1 MVRACVFAAGLA
13 LVSGS
18 AMAEV
23 SLSIDPNNI
32 SPLHLS
38 LTGDDGV
45 YNGFAGARDVAPAG
59 TDWGFVSGVSS
70 RVGVWHDEDWT
81 SGGDV
86 DLSATGTSG
95 LESVGQEIYLSKR
108 TRNRSGFVWTGF
120 QIVLTNAGGNIT
132 LIDPVDPTG
141 SGFSTVNVV
150 GDGTPTITIT
160 YSGGSV
166 ALNSFANFEVNFEIP
181 SGPSWQYTHIQTP
194 VPTPGAL
201 ALLGVGGLVAG
212 RRRR

>member
-1 MVRACVFAAGLA
+1 MVRAFVFAAGLA
-13 LVSGS
+13 FVSGS
-18 AMAEV
+18 AIAEV
-23 SLSIDPNNI
+23 TLSIDANNI

-38 LTGDDGV
+38 LTADDGV
-45 YNGFAGARDVAPAG
+45 YNGVAAPRESAPAG
-59 TDWGFVSGVSS
+59 ADWGFVPGVSN
-70 RVGVWHDEDWT
+70 RVSVWHDEDWT

-86 DLSATGTSG
+86 NLSATGSSG
-95 LESVGQEIYLSKR
+95 LESSGQEIYLSKR

-166 ALNSFANFEVNFEIP
+166 ALNSFANFNVNFEIP
-181 SGPSWQYTHIQTP
+181 AGPSWQYTHIQTP
-194 VPTPGAL
+194 VPTPGSL
-201 ALLGVGGLVAG
+201 ALLGLGGLAAA